1 MIEFS
6 GLKAQRERIRP
17 RLEAAISA
25 VLDHGKF
32 IMGPEVRELEE
43 RLAAFAGVKHCLGC
57 SSGTDALLLA
67 LMALGVGPGDA
78 VITTP
83 FTFVASAEAIAL
95 AGATPVF
102 ADVDPATRNLDP
114 ARLREALDGLGRD
127 PRGLRPRAAIAVDL
141 FGLPCD
147 YPALSAV
154 LEGSG
159 VHLIE
164 DAAQSFGASLGG
176 VRAGAFGHVAA
187 TSFFP
192 AKPLGCFGDGGA
204 VFTADPALAESV
216 ESLRV
221 HGKGGHKYD
230 NARIGLNAR
239 LDTLQA
245 AILLVK
251 LDIFEEELALRE
263 AVAARYARNLGDVA
277 GLGLPPEVP
286 GARSAW
292 AQYTVELPQTHDRD
306 SVAQTLQAR
315 GVPTAVY
322 YPRPLHLQPA
332 FANLG
337 YKPGDFPVAEGLC
350 ERVLSLP
357 MHPYLRDDEVD
368 FVSEVL
374 REALEA

>member
-1 MIEFS
+1 MEFS
-6 GLKAQRERIRP
+6 GLKAQQERVRP
-17 RLEAAISA
+17 RLEAAIRA

-43 RLAAFAGVKHCLGC
+43 RLAAFAGVRHCLGC
-57 SSGTDALLLA
+57 SSGTDGLLLA
-67 LMALGVGPGDA
+67 LMTLGVGPGDA
-78 VITTP
+78 VVTTP

-114 ARLREALDGLGRD
+114 ASLRTALDT
-127 PRGLRPRAAIAVDL
+127 LRPGLNPAAVIAVDI

-147 YPALSAV
+147 YPALEAV

-159 VHLIE
+159 AHLIE
-164 DAAQSFGASLGG
+164 DAAQSFGAERGG
-176 VRAGAFGHVAA
+176 VRAGAFGDVAA

-192 AKPLGCFGDGGA
+192 AKPLGCCGDGGA
-204 VFTADPALAESV
+204 VFTDEPALAELV

-263 AVAARYARNLGDVA
+263 AVAARYTRNLGDVA
-277 GLGLPPEVP
+277 GLGLPPVVP

-292 AQYTVELPQTHDRD
+292 AQYTVEVAPPHGRD
-306 SVAQTLQAR
+306 AVAQTLKAK

-332 FANLG
+332 FAHLG
-337 YKPGDFPVAEGLC
+337 YEPGDFPVAEGLC

-357 MHPYLRDDEVD
+357 MHPYLKDDEVD

-374 REALEA
+374 RRALEA

>member
-1 MIEFS
+1 MEFS
-6 GLKAQRERIRP
+6 GLKAQQERIRP
-17 RLEAAISA
+17 RLEAAIRA
-25 VLDHGKF
+25 VFDHGKF
-32 IMGPEVRELEE
+32 IMGPEVRALEE
-43 RLAAFAGVKHCLGC
+43 RLAAFAGVRRCLGC

-78 VITTP
+78 VLTTP

-95 AGATPVF
+95 AGGTPVF

-114 ARLREALDGLGRD
+114 VRLREALDALKPGLN
-127 PRGLRPRAAIAVDL
+127 PAAVIAVDI

-147 YPALSAV
+147 YPALEAA
-154 LEGSG
+154 LEGTG
-159 VHLIE
+159 LRLIE
-164 DAAQSFGASLGG
+164 DAAQSFGAELGG

-192 AKPLGCFGDGGA
+192 AKPLGCCGDGGA
-204 VFTADPALAESV
+204 VFTNDPTLAELV

-263 AVAARYARNLGDVA
+263 AVATRYARNLGGVP
-277 GLGLPPEVP
+277 GLGLPPSLP
-286 GARSAW
+286 GARNAW
-292 AQYTVELPQTHDRD
+292 AQYTVEVPPHDRD
-306 SVAQTLQAR
+306 AVAQALKAK

-332 FANLG
+332 FERLG

-357 MHPYLRDDEVD
+357 MHPYLGDDEVD
-368 FVSEVL
+368 FASEVL